1 MINKIKNKSLF
12 ALKIAIII
20 SGLLLLILGVI
31 EKNLIMII
39 AGIIVGIIFP
49 YFRFIMVSNSKDKK
63 N

>member
-20 SGLLLLILGVI
+20 SGLLLLILGII

-39 AGIIVGIIFP
+39 TGIIVGIIFP
-49 YFRFIMVSNSKDKK
+49 YFRFAIVDNSKDKK